1 MANKLHSLSKSLAEF
16 AAQAANKMKTVFCR
30 GVYLA
35 ENTSQAPSV
44 EFGPRRG
51 ANYARRRLQKN
62 CQKAPQGIFD
72 SLSRGES
79 ELSPA
84 EYFLYFPNRGRATF
98 LYSSMVSTETMV
110 PFSRFRGA
118 THRATKVP
126 TP

>member
-16 AAQAANKMKTVFCR
+16 AAQAANKMKTLLRLQVWN
-30 GVYLA
+30 LA
-35 ENTSQAPSV
+35 PD
-44 EFGPRRG
+44 GG

-72 SLSRGES
+72 SLSRGEPK
-79 ELSPA
+79 LSPA

-118 THRATKVP
+118 THRATKLP